1 VAALNLET
9 SAVSAIILAAGT
21 GRRMGGTNKLLS
33 DLAGRPLVHW
43 SVAAA
48 LQSQARPVIVVLG
61 HDATAVA
68 AALAGLPVTCVNN
81 PRFAEGISTSLTA
94 GIGCVPASATGAAV
108 LLADMPRVQAAHI
121 DRLIAALAP
130 VAGRS
135 VIVPTHRGRRGN
147 PVVWAA
153 ACLPALCTLRGDFG
167 GRALFADLQPLI
179 HEVEI
184 DDPGVLIDVDDQ
196 ASLQRLKVGRA

>member
-1 VAALNLET
+1 MAALSPKT
-9 SAVSAIILAAGT
+9 ASVSAIILAAGT

-43 SVAAA
+43 SVTAA

-61 HDATAVA
+61 HDAAPVA
-68 AALAGLPVTCVNN
+68 AALAGLPVTFVDN
-81 PRFAEGISTSLTA
+81 PRYGEGISTSLTA
-94 GIGCVPASATGAAV
+94 GISCVPASATGAAV

-130 VAGRS
+130 AAGRS
-135 VIVPTHRGRRGN
+135 VIIPTHRGRRGN

-153 ACLPALCTLRGDFG
+153 ACLRALSTLRGDFG
-167 GRALFADLQPLI
+167 GRALFADLESLI

-184 DDPGVLIDVDDQ
+184 DDPGVLIDVDDR
-196 ASLQRLKVGRA
+196 ASLQRLKVGRT